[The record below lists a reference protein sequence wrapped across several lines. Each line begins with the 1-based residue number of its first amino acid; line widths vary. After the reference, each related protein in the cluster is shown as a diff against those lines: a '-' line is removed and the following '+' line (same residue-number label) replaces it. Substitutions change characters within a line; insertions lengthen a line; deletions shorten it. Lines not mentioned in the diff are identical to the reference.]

1 MEVIIMLKK
10 IQLTTIKDV
19 SQFVNATLSAPC
31 DIELSHGK
39 YVVDAKSMMGVLSL
53 DLTKPVDMTINSDTE
68 PAEFL
73 AQIKEFI
80 IG

>member
-1 MEVIIMLKK
+1 MVKK
-10 IQLTTIKDV
+10 IKLTTISDV
-19 SQFVNATLSAPC
+19 TKFVNATLAAPC

-39 YVVDAKSMMGVLSL
+39 YIVDAKSMMGVLSL

-73 AQIKEFI
+73 GLIKEFLVD
-80 IG
+80 

>member
-1 MEVIIMLKK
+1 MQKK

-53 DLTKPVDMTINSDTE
+53 DLTKPVDMTINSDSE
-68 PAEFL
+68 PTEFL
-73 AQIKEFI
+73 SKIKEFI